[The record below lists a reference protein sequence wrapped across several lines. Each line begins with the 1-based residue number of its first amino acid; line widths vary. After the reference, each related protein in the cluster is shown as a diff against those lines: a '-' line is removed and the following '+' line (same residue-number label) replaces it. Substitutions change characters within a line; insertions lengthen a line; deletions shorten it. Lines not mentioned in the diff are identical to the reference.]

1 VDLKRAGRLDRK
13 IPFLYSQTPE
23 EVEAVARASV
33 RKNRVQTTV
42 DFAAIRDAFSA
53 KLVGYSNA
61 DIEAVILLANDN
73 AAREAG
79 GDAPVKAAHL
89 TDAAADYFPSRDVEL
104 LEYMELLA
112 VFEASSRRL
121 LPAKYA
127 NLSPEDLDLRL
138 RKLRVAIGTRR

>member
-1 VDLKRAGRLDRK
+1 MRKNKLKTDVDL
-13 IPFLYSQTPE
+13 
-23 EVEAVARASV
+23 
-33 RKNRVQTTV
+33 TT
-42 DFAAIRDAFSA
+42 IRGGFSA

-61 DIEAVILLANDN
+61 DVEAVVLMANDD

-79 GDAPVKAAHL
+79 GDAPVTAEHFVKAAS
-89 TDAAADYFPSRDVEL
+89 DYFPSRDAEL

-127 NLSPEDLDLRL
+127 HMTPEELDVRLRL
-138 RKLRVAIGTRR
+138 LRATVGTRR

>member
-1 VDLKRAGRLDRK
+1 M
-13 IPFLYSQTPE
+13 
-23 EVEAVARASV
+23 
-33 RKNRVQTTV
+33 
-42 DFAAIRDAFSA
+42 DFASIRDSFSA

-61 DIEAVILLANDN
+61 DVEAVILLANDN

-79 GDAPVKAAHL
+79 GDAPVTAQHLVAAVN
-89 TDAAADYFPSRDVEL
+89 DYFPSRDSEL

-127 NLSPEDLDLRL
+127 SLTPEELDLRL
-138 RKLRVAIGTRR
+138 RTLRLAIGNRR